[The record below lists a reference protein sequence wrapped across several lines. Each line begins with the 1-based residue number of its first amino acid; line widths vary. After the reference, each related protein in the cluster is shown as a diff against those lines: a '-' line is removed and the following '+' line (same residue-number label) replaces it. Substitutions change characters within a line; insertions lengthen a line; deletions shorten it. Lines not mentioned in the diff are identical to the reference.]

1 MRSKCRTLL
10 LDNDALERRFVATLA
25 ETICDDVVEVSTAR
39 DAVRTLGQRRK
50 CPGLIVAVLE
60 VKTKA
65 AIKVLRRLNAL
76 HMSIP
81 IVLIV
86 ARGAE
91 ALVPLARELGVC
103 FFVHRP
109 LHAEDLDHVVHQAL
123 NNGKQTQAGS
133 PPLTVEERGRNLTLL
148 ADQLNSEIK
157 CSAGKQQVFL
167 HSFIEEV
174 GRTTTPR
181 VTLRCPLREGLG
193 LQPYVYYEHIRDVC
207 CAAPERC
214 EALQAY
220 TAGHTQSVSDYVP
233 DQPEHEEAT
242 ENERYKT

>member
-1 MRSKCRTLL
+1 MRPECRTLL

-25 ETICDDVVEVSTAR
+25 ETICDGVVEASTAK
-39 DAVRTLGQRRK
+39 DAMRALAQRRK
-50 CPGLIVAVLE
+50 CLGLIVAALE
-60 VKTKA
+60 AKTKA

-91 ALVPLARELGVC
+91 ALVPLARELGGR
-103 FFVHRP
+103 FFVHQP
-109 LHAEDLDHVVHQAL
+109 LHADDVDHAMREAL
-123 NNGKQTQAGS
+123 KNGKLTQTDP
-133 PPLTVEERGRNLTLL
+133 PPLTAEERGRNLTLL
-148 ADQLNSEIK
+148 VDQLNSEIK
-157 CSAGKQQVFL
+157 CSAGRQQVFL
-167 HSFIEEV
+167 HSFVEDV

-220 TAGHTQSVSDYVP
+220 AAEHTQSVSDYVP
-233 DQPEHEEAT
+233 DEPEREEAAA
-242 ENERYKT
+242 NEKSEK

>member
-1 MRSKCRTLL
+1 MHPKCRTLL
-10 LDNDALERRFVATLA
+10 LDNDSRERRFVATLA
-25 ETICDDVVEVSTAR
+25 ETICNDVVEVSTAS

-81 IVLIV
+81 TVLIV

-91 ALVPLARELGVC
+91 ALVPLARELGAC

-109 LHAEDLDHVVHQAL
+109 LHAEDLDQVVHQAL
-123 NNGKQTQAGS
+123 NNGKLTQAGP
-133 PPLTVEERGRNLTLL
+133 PPLTAEERGRNLTLL
-148 ADQLNSEIK
+148 VDQLNSEIK
-157 CSAGKQQVFL
+157 CSAGRHQVFL
-167 HSFIEEV
+167 HSFVEEV

-207 CAAPERC
+207 RAAPERC
-214 EALQAY
+214 KALQAY
-220 TAGHTQSVSDYVP
+220 TAEHAQSVSDYIP
-233 DQPEHEEAT
+233 GEPEHNEAAA
-242 ENERYKT
+242 NERSEK